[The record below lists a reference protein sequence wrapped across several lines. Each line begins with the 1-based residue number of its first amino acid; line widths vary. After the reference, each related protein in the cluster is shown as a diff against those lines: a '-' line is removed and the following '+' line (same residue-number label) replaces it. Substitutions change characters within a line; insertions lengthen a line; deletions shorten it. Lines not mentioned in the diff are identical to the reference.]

1 MRIAV
6 KPTHWAQAHSMR
18 QGYFAERRMSD
29 AERRT
34 ALMFGD

>member
-6 KPTHWAQAHSMR
+6 KPTHWAQALSMR
-18 QGYFAERRMSD
+18 QWYF

-34 ALMFGD
+34 ALKFGG